1 MNVALY
7 IYDDDNVRQ
16 RIDTF
21 KDETIQVTS
30 SVQNIND
37 ISKVFTDYS
46 QSFTVPASDNNNEIF
61 THWYDGIV
69 DDGFLQTQK
78 YNGFIE
84 IDTEIFR
91 IGVWQLEG
99 AEVEDNKPKNYKIT
113 FYGVLKSL
121 TDKFGKDKLRDLTSL
136 QDLTFE
142 YTAAN
147 VRTRIQTE
155 NDIIFPLISSKRVW
169 QYGGGGANDISTNGH
184 GIVHTELF
192 PALRVSK
199 IFEAIETK
207 YNINFSGA
215 LLGQTRFTKMFL
227 WLKNSD
233 NLNVLS
239 TINGIDITTTS
250 NNAIFNTTINT
261 YTHIGFLN
269 SAFVYNKLLLTVFV
283 PAGTTYTIFAYRN
296 GIFFGVSTFTDSI
309 GDEVILNQTSIDE
322 NAIYNGVW
330 TFRIQTSVALPTI
343 AIAFK
348 NQVKPSTL
356 ANQIENTCTAVS
368 TTFAN
373 LDVPVLMPDMPIVD
387 FFSGILKVFN
397 MTAIS
402 FDEVNYQ
409 LEQLEDWYLQ
419 GGIKDITQYTTTD
432 VKVDRV
438 KVFKNINFKYQ
449 KSNSFI
455 NENHRAS
462 FNTEYGDLTITSTN
476 DGADYNVQL
485 PFEKLQFARI
495 GPPVGVLNGS
505 LNVAY
510 SLQSPDFK
518 PYIPKPVLFYL
529 WENRNMPS
537 IYVSGTQLTN
547 YLVCGDFTQFNLQF
561 HSNNWGQEQ
570 SIQTGGQLPLSLFAN
585 YYANYI
591 TGIYDKKNRIHKVKA
606 ILPTIELVRLKLND
620 RLIIRDTRYI
630 INNFTTNLLTGV
642 VDFELIKDFRD
653 ALAIVQRTYTIPSGG
668 GTIDIPILD
677 SSENFALQSGGG
689 EVDLSFAKT
698 GFILQVVID
707 PNAEVTEESAT
718 VVGDKGSIINIILKA
733 P

>member
-169 QYGGGGANDISTNGH
+169 QHGGGGANDISTNGH

-239 TINGIDITTTS
+239 TTNNVDIITTS
-250 NNAIFNTTINT
+250 DNNIFNTTFNW
-261 YTHIGFLN
+261 YNHIGFFSTAN
-269 SAFVYNKLLLTVFV
+269 VYNKLLVTVFV
-283 PAGTTYTIFAYRN
+283 PVGVTFTIFAYRN
-296 GIFFGVSTFTDSI
+296 GIYFGQSTYTDSI
-309 GDEVILNQTSIDE
+309 NDVELIDQTSITQ
-322 NAIYNGVW
+322 NAVFNGVW
-330 TFRIQTSVALPTI
+330 NFQIQTSVALPFI
-343 AIAFK
+343 SVLFENKFK
-348 NQVKPSTL
+348 INSL
-356 ANQIENTCTAVS
+356 AVDIVNNCVGQSA
-368 TTFAN
+368 TFAN
-373 LDVPVLMPDMPIVD
+373 VDVPVLMPDMTIVD

-449 KSNSFI
+449 KSQSFI
-455 NENHRAS
+455 NQNYRDS
-462 FNTEYGDLTITSTN
+462 FNQEYGDLTITSTN
-476 DGADYNVQL
+476 DGADYNIQL

-495 GPPVGVLNGS
+495 GSGT
-505 LNVAY
+505 LNVAF
-510 SLQSPDFK
+510 SLEKADFK

-529 WENRNMPS
+529 WKNVATTS
-537 IYVSGTQLTN
+537 FWVSGTQLSN
-547 YLVCGDFTQFNLQF
+547 YLVCGDFTEFNLEK
-561 HSNNWGQEQ
+561 HSDNWGQEQ
-570 SIQTGGQLPLSLFAN
+570 SIQTGEQLQNSLFAN

-606 ILPTIELVRLKLND
+606 ILPTIELVRLRLND

-630 INNFTTNLLTGV
+630 INQFTTNLITGV

-653 ALAIVQRTYTIPSGG
+653 AMAITQRTYTIPSGG

-677 SSENFALQSGGG
+677 STENFALQSGGG
-689 EVDLSFAKT
+689 EVDLSLAKT
-698 GFILQVVID
+698 GFILEIVID
-707 PNAEVTEESAT
+707 PNTEVTDQIVT